1 MSDNMKNAFRDLTA
15 NIKGKVVRDYQ
26 TKLDNNL
33 TTESKMTT
41 GAINE
46 LHDVMAEV
54 ELVENVS
61 ITGTFEKKDP
71 RWKLVTD
78 TILQDDINRISIL
91 NTDSSDSIN
100 CDELVFRMQ
109 LSSNEDSVDLNIYI
123 NDKLVCNGGNFLSI
137 EPKYIM
143 VDLKKIGQY
152 IVGNISKLNFDFNMT
167 DGNTY
172 IISNNN
178 SNLLNE
184 SDRITKIT
192 IATSDDSK
200 TISANSK
207 IQIFGRKIY

>member
-1 MSDNMKNAFRDLTA
+1 MSNNMKNAFKDLTV
-15 NIKGKVVRDYQ
+15 NIKGKVARDYQ

-33 TTESKMTT
+33 TTETKTTT

-61 ITGTFEKKDP
+61 VTGTFEKKDP
-71 RWKLVTD
+71 RWKLITD

-100 CDELVFRMQ
+100 CDELIFRMQ
-109 LSSNEDSVDLNIYI
+109 LFSNENSVDLNIYI
-123 NDKLVCNGGNFLSI
+123 NDKLVCNGDNFLSI

-143 VDLKKIGQY
+143 IDLKKIGQY
-152 IVGNISKLNFDFNMT
+152 VVGSISKLNFDFNVT

-172 IISNNN
+172 MISNNN
-178 SNLLNE
+178 NSLLNE

-200 TISANSK
+200 TISTNSK

>member
-71 RWKLVTD
+71 RWKLITD

-123 NDKLVCNGGNFLSI
+123 NDKLVCNGDNFLSI
-137 EPKYIM
+137 EPKHIM

-200 TISANSK
+200 TISTNSK

>member
-33 TTESKMTT
+33 TTESKATT

-61 ITGTFEKKDP
+61 VTGTFEKKDP

-123 NDKLVCNGGNFLSI
+123 NDKLVCNGDNFLSI

-200 TISANSK
+200 TISTNSK

>member
-71 RWKLVTD
+71 RWKLITS
-78 TILQDDINRISIL
+78 TN
-91 NTDSSDSIN
+91 
-100 CDELVFRMQ
+100 
-109 LSSNEDSVDLNIYI
+109 SSN
-123 NDKLVCNGGNFLSI
+123 SI
-137 EPKYIM
+137 VPLLFK
-143 VDLKKIGQY
+143 
-152 IVGNISKLNFDFNMT
+152 SKVS
-167 DGNTY
+167 
-172 IISNNN
+172 IPS
-178 SNLLNE
+178 S
-184 SDRITKIT
+184 IT
-192 IATSDDSK
+192 
-200 TISANSK
+200 
-207 IQIFGRKIY
+207 

>member
-33 TTESKMTT
+33 TTESKATT

-71 RWKLVTD
+71 RWKLITS
-78 TILQDDINRISIL
+78 TTLQDDINRISIL

-100 CDELVFRMQ
+100 CDELIFRMQ
-109 LSSNEDSVDLNIYI
+109 LFSNENSVDLNIYI
-123 NDKLVCNGGNFLSI
+123 NDKLVCNGDNFLSI

-143 VDLKKIGQY
+143 IDLKKIGQY
-152 IVGNISKLNFDFNMT
+152 VVGSISKLNFDFNVT

-172 IISNNN
+172 MISNNN

-200 TISANSK
+200 TISTNSK
-207 IQIFGRKIY
+207 IQIFERKIY

>member
-1 MSDNMKNAFRDLTA
+1 MSDNMKNAFRDLTV
-15 NIKGKVVRDYQ
+15 NIKDKVVRDYQ

-33 TTESKMTT
+33 TTETKTTT

-54 ELVENVS
+54 ELVENISV
-61 ITGTFEKKDP
+61 TGTFEKKDP
-71 RWKLVTD
+71 RWKLITS
-78 TILQDDINRISIL
+78 TTLQDDINRISIF
-91 NTDSSDSIN
+91 NTDSGDNVS
-100 CDELVFRMQ
+100 CDELILKMQ
-109 LSSNEDSVDLNIYI
+109 LFSNENSVDLNIYI
-123 NDKLVCNGGNFLSI
+123 NDKLVCNGDNFLSI

-152 IVGNISKLNFDFNMT
+152 VVGSISKLNFDFNVT

-172 IISNNN
+172 MISNNN
-178 SNLLNE
+178 NNLLNE

-200 TISANSK
+200 TISTNSK

>member
-15 NIKGKVVRDYQ
+15 NIKGKVARDYQ

-33 TTESKMTT
+33 TTETKTTT

-54 ELVENVS
+54 ELVENISV
-61 ITGTFEKKDP
+61 TGTFEKKDP
-71 RWKLVTD
+71 RWKLITS
-78 TILQDDINRISIL
+78 TTLQDDINRISIF
-91 NTDSSDSIN
+91 NTDSGDNVS
-100 CDELVFRMQ
+100 CDELILRMQ
-109 LSSNEDSVDLNIYI
+109 LFSNENLVDLNIYI
-123 NDKLVCNGGNFLSI
+123 NDKLVCNGDDFLSI

-143 VDLKKIGQY
+143 IDLKKIGQY
-152 IVGNISKLNFDFNMT
+152 VVGSISKLNFDFNVT

-172 IISNNN
+172 MISNNN
-178 SNLLNE
+178 NNLLNE

-200 TISANSK
+200 TISTNSK